1 MQSKDKSALLRYLKS
16 QRLMGLATFDKKP
29 WICSVY
35 YAVDKDFCLYFVS
48 SPKSKHCQDIEKNDK
63 VACAIYDSHTPNSAQ
78 KIGVQIEGV
87 ASQVKGWDRTEV
99 ILKMWNRA
107 APGMEKVINIKNMK
121 EKVISSRVYA
131 VKPTLIKFI
140 NQKLYGEDG
149 FREFRF

>member
-1 MQSKDKSALLRYLKS
+1 MV
-16 QRLMGLATFDKKP
+16 LATFDKKP
-29 WICSVY
+29 WVCTVY
-35 YAVDKDFCLYFVS
+35 YVADRDFNLYFVS
-48 SPKSKHCQDIEKNDK
+48 SPNSKHCKDIEKNNK

-149 FREFRF
+149 FRKFKF